1 MVNSWFAQVGTTHLF
16 ASSSSVIESVFA
28 SKKVMLGFAVSS
40 TIIVASSAY
49 SPKLKV
55 LFSVGMITKFLIL
68 IKV

>member
-1 MVNSWFAQVGTTHLF
+1 MVDSKLAQVGTTHLF

-28 SKKVMLGFAVSS
+28 SKKVMLGVAVSS

-49 SPKLKV
+49 SPKFKV
-55 LFSVGMITKFLIL
+55 LFSVGMITKLFIL